1 MYESNYR
8 GIFKC
13 TVLHYSMSS
22 VLFKGAKQSQNLEWD
37 RGSDPD
43 NLYES
48 NVLVSSDQIEEEP

>member
-1 MYESNYR
+1 MYES
-8 GIFKC
+8 IFKR

-48 NVLVSSDQIEEEP
+48 NVLVSSDQIEEAP

>member
-1 MYESNYR
+1 MYES
-8 GIFKC
+8 IFKR

-22 VLFKGAKQSQNLEWD
+22 VLFKGTKQSQNLEWD

-48 NVLVSSDQIEEEP
+48 NVLVSSDQIEEAP